1 MADVVVAQVNGVDDR
16 FAAMSFRAIFAGWLV
31 ATGIA
36 GLLYIGGLA
45 LGFSAFNAWNASA
58 SVKGIG
64 IGTSIWMVL
73 TWMVSLG
80 LGGMF
85 ASWYAA
91 HDDRT
96 IGTLHGVTVWGLSV
110 TAVFLFVAIGL
121 GGSMHRGADPMR
133 GGRTPPSVGAGMAGE
148 PAPGAP
154 VPGAQGLIGDGSL
167 AVLQADVQDRVNSR
181 DRAAADNIVAAL
193 LAGRDDVASNLFAAA
208 NGTTSADGARIVATI
223 AADTQAAQLDAK
235 QRADRIAHD
244 AATALWAVFAS
255 VLLGLI
261 AAALGGW
268 VGTNHIGRIYHLRTY
283 GRSRS
288 NVPL

>member
-31 ATGIA
+31 ATGVA
-36 GLLYIGGLA
+36 LLLYVGGLA

-58 SVKGIG
+58 SAKGIG
-64 IGTSIWMVL
+64 IGTSIWLVL
-73 TWMVSLG
+73 TWIVSLW

-91 HDDRT
+91 HDDNT

-110 TAVFLFVAIGL
+110 TTVFLFIAIGL
-121 GGSMHRGADPMR
+121 GGSIHRGADPMR
-133 GGRTPPSVGAGMAGE
+133 GGMPPSGGPGMTGG
-148 PAPGAP
+148 PAPAAP
-154 VPGAQGLIGDGSL
+154 GTQGLIGDGSL
-167 AVLQADVQDRVNSR
+167 AVLQADVQARVNLH
-181 DRAAADNIVAAL
+181 DRGAADNIVAAL
-193 LAGRDDVASNLFAAA
+193 LAGRDDIASNLFAAA

-235 QRADRIAHD
+235 QRANRIAHD
-244 AATALWAVFAS
+244 AATALWIVFAS

-268 VGTNHIGRIYHLRTY
+268 VGANRIGRIYHLRTY
-283 GRSRS
+283 GVSR
-288 NVPL
+288 